1 MHFIDSPGINSH
13 WACKKIWF
21 SLLLVLRMRCYF
33 ADMLAPL
40 ALSNFIKRLASV
52 FCFLIGIFLQH
63 FCFLPK
69 NWIQLNFRSQ
79 SKSNLKWHKIH
90 LSLGLVEI
98 LSEITNIFL
107 SFLHRLLTLH
117 THTLPFYGDSRPEFE
132 MDAIFFWSE
141 KKLFTHCTMHCA
153 HFLLFLKQ
161 TNASNYTNCTNST
174 KSITWLISELSF
186 RWKSEAIVIA

>member
-117 THTLPFYGDSRPEFE
+117 TLTLPFYGDSRPEFE

-141 KKLFTHCTMHCA
+141 KVHIFYYFSNKQMHHITQITPTAPNQSLDWSVNYHFVGNLKL
-153 HFLLFLKQ
+153 
-161 TNASNYTNCTNST
+161 
-174 KSITWLISELSF
+174 
-186 RWKSEAIVIA
+186 